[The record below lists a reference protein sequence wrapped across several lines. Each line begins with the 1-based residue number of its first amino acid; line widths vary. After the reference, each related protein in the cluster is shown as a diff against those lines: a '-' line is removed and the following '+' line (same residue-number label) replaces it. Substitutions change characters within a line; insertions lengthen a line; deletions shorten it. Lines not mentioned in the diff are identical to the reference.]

1 MSGEPDSTEFSLAAE
16 LDALAGGWGIPA
28 ALQYT
33 ADHLPGSA
41 TTHVVYDVS
50 VGLGLL
56 LGDLAQLVEAVEG
69 AEAGTCDAQGHDNLG
84 TTA

>member
-1 MSGEPDSTEFSLAAE
+1 MSSEHEYTELSLAAE

-33 ADHLPGSA
+33 ADHLPASA

-56 LGDLAQLVEAVEG
+56 LGDLAHLIEAVEG
-69 AEAGTCDAQGHDNLG
+69 ANADPCADPGCDSLG
-84 TTA
+84 TTP

>member
-1 MSGEPDSTEFSLAAE
+1 MSSAEESSGLTLAAE

-33 ADHLPGSA
+33 ADRLPGSA

-50 VGLGLL
+50 IGLGLL
-56 LGDLAQLVEAVEG
+56 LGDLAHLVEAVEG
-69 AEAGTCDAQGHDNLG
+69 AKTEARGGQGCDSPGP
-84 TTA
+84 TP